1 MRIKRIHESIPMK
14 QDLRK
19 FCDLQYIYY
28 NMHEICVVNGKA
40 EAYNKGPKTV
50 SLEN

>member
-1 MRIKRIHESIPMK
+1 MK

-19 FCDLQYIYY
+19 FCDLQYIYMYY